1 MVQLRRPQRVNRGT
15 GFNIKYFV
23 LIIAAMV
30 MLVFWAFQRLYTG
43 TPSNWLIVAA
53 VVLALWGF
61 GWAIWD
67 LIIIWKNLKKKRS
80 ELDKS

>member
-1 MVQLRRPQRVNRGT
+1 MSRGT

-67 LIIIWKNLKKKRS
+67 IVMVWKRNPSRN
-80 ELDKS
+80 ENMEN

>member
-1 MVQLRRPQRVNRGT
+1 MVQLHRPQRMSRGT

-67 LIIIWKNLKKKRS
+67 IVMVWKRNRS
-80 ELDKS
+80 RNENMEN

>member
-1 MVQLRRPQRVNRGT
+1 MSRGT

-67 LIIIWKNLKKKRS
+67 IVMVWKRNRS
-80 ELDKS
+80 RNENMEN